1 MMPNPLQLV
10 QDECNRLAAKY
21 KLRAYVRTKSSAN
34 KGDFWG
40 DDWLC
45 QVIIEDTVKIAI
57 CNEWANFG
65 NKRQLHATLEESFHA
80 MNVRNAARALH
91 GLVVASRR

>member
-1 MMPNPLQLV
+1 MPTPLQLV
-10 QDECNRLAAKY
+10 QDECNRLAEKY

-57 CNEWANFG
+57 CNEWAEHG
-65 NKRQLHATLEESFHA
+65 NPQWLRNWLEESFHA

>member
-21 KLRAYVRTKSSAN
+21 KLRAYVRTKPSAV
-34 KGDFWG
+34 KGDEWKPYT
-40 DDWLC
+40 LC
-45 QVIIEDTVKIAI
+45 QVIVEDKLKIEIM
-57 CNEWANFG
+57 NEWANFG